1 MSARPTACLT
11 TLLQAF
17 FNDYLPHQRALSART
32 IESYRDALR
41 LLLEFIESRD
51 GRSVAQAE
59 LADLTPEL
67 IQGFL
72 DHLEQVRH
80 NSIHSRNIRLAAVRG
95 FLKFAAP
102 WDASSRHAISQSL
115 TVPMTRFVRSK
126 PDFLSREQMQAII
139 GSHDGSWIAR
149 RDHLMLSL
157 LYNTA
162 ASVSE
167 IVQLRVDQ
175 IQIDGGACIHF
186 RGTRRARTVPLWPT
200 TVMALQDWLAVNP
213 SFEELSFLL
222 PNQRGAA
229 MTATCIRRRLAI
241 AVRRAS
247 RIDPELASRRVSPR
261 TIRHTA
267 SMHLLQR
274 GTDLGQITRWLGH
287 DTPATMHNHA
297 RAYRVMNDRTVTRSR
312 TRTPEPA
319 QRDSAQ
325 RESAQ
330 RESALLEFTE
340 AF

>member
-1 MSARPTACLT
+1 MTARPTAPLAE
-11 TLLQAF
+11 LMQAF
-17 FNDYLPHQRALSART
+17 FDDHLPNQRALSPRT

-41 LLLEFIESRD
+41 LLLEFIGSRD
-51 GRSVAQAE
+51 ARAAAQVA
-59 LADLTPEL
+59 LADLTPEV
-67 IQGFL
+67 IEGFL
-72 DHLEQVRH
+72 RYLEQVRH
-80 NSIHSRNIRLAAVRG
+80 NSVHSRNIRLAAVRG

-102 WDASSRHAISQSL
+102 WDASPCHAITQSL
-115 TVPMTRFVRSK
+115 RVPMTRFVRPR

-139 GSHDGSWIAR
+139 GTHDGSWIAQ

-167 IVQLRVDQ
+167 IVRLRVDQ
-175 IQIDGGACIHF
+175 IQLDGAGCVHF
-186 RGTRRARTVPLWPT
+186 RGTRRARTVPLWPA
-200 TVMALQDWLAVNP
+200 TVTAVENWLAINQA
-213 SFEELSFLL
+213 FEDSSFLL

-241 AVRRAS
+241 AVRRAE
-247 RIDPELASRRVSPR
+247 RIDPELASRRISPR

-267 SMHLLQR
+267 SMHLLQH

-297 RAYRVMNDRTVTRSR
+297 RAFRVMNDRTVSR
-312 TRTPEPA
+312 FRARAPL
-319 QRDSAQ
+319 SAQ
-325 RESAQ
+325 REPAARVS
-330 RESALLEFTE
+330 RESDQLLEFIE

>member
-1 MSARPTACLT
+1 MTARPTACFSE
-11 TLLQAF
+11 LLQAF
-17 FNDYLPHQRALSART
+17 FNDYLPHQRALSLRT

-51 GRSVAQAE
+51 GRSTARVE
-59 LADLTPEL
+59 LADLTPEA

-72 DHLEQVRH
+72 THLEQVRH
-80 NSIHSRNIRLAAVRG
+80 NSVHSRNIRLAAVRG

-102 WDASSRHAISQSL
+102 WDASPRHAISQSL
-115 TVPMTRFVRSK
+115 QVPMTRFVRPK

-139 GSHDGSWIAR
+139 GVHDGSWIAQ

-167 IVQLRVDQ
+167 IVRLRVDQ
-175 IQIDGGACIHF
+175 IQFDGGACVHF
-186 RGTRRARTVPLWPT
+186 RGTRRARTVPLWPV
-200 TVMALQDWLAVNP
+200 TVASLAQWLAVNP
-213 SFEELSFLL
+213 ALEGSRFLL

-229 MTATCIRRRLAI
+229 MTATCVRRRLAI
-241 AVRRAS
+241 AVRRAARKYPDLARR
-247 RIDPELASRRVSPR
+247 RISPR

-274 GTDLGQITRWLGH
+274 GTDIGQITRWLGH

-297 RAYRVMNDRTVTRSR
+297 RAFRCRP
-312 TRTPEPA
+312 RTPEPA
-319 QRDSAQ
+319 PRDAL
-325 RESAQ
+325 
-330 RESALLEFTE
+330 LLEFTE
-340 AF
+340 AL

>member
-1 MSARPTACLT
+1 MTARSTACFSELM
-11 TLLQAF
+11 QAF
-17 FNDYLPHQRALSART
+17 FNDYLPHQRALSPRT
-32 IESYRDALR
+32 VESYRDALR

-51 GRSVAQAE
+51 GKTLAHVE
-59 LADLTPEL
+59 LADLTPEV

-72 DHLEQVRH
+72 THLEQVRH

-115 TVPMTRFVRSK
+115 TIPMARFVRSK

-139 GSHDGSWIAR
+139 GTHDGSWIAQ

-162 ASVSE
+162 ASVSD
-167 IVQLRVDQ
+167 IVRVRVDQ
-175 IQIDGGACIHF
+175 IQFDGGACIHF

-200 TVMALQDWLAVNP
+200 TVMALEDWLAVNP
-213 SFEELSFLL
+213 RLEDASFLL
-222 PNQRGAA
+222 PNQRGVA

-247 RIDPELASRRVSPR
+247 RIDPDLARRRVSPR

-297 RAYRVMNDRTVTRSR
+297 RAYRVLNDRTVTRLR

-319 QRDSAQ
+319 QRDSASRVS
-325 RESAQ
+325 RESDL
-330 RESALLEFTE
+330 LLEFTE

>member
-1 MSARPTACLT
+1 MTARPTACFPELMRV
-11 TLLQAF
+11 F
-17 FNDYLPHQRALSART
+17 FNDHLPRQRALSPRT

-51 GRSVAQAE
+51 GKTAAQVE
-59 LADLTPEL
+59 LADLTPDM

-72 DHLEQVRH
+72 IHLEQVRH
-80 NSIHSRNIRLAAVRG
+80 NGVHSRNIRLAAVRG

-102 WDASSRHAISQSL
+102 WDASARQAISQSL
-115 TVPMTRFVRSK
+115 RIPMTRFVRPR

-139 GSHDGSWIAR
+139 GTHDGSWIAQ
-149 RDHLMLSL
+149 RDHLMLNL

-167 IVQLRVDQ
+167 IVRLRVDQ
-175 IQIDGGACIHF
+175 IQSDGGGCVHF
-186 RGTRRARTVPLWPT
+186 RGTHRARSVPLWPA
-200 TVMALQDWLAVNP
+200 TVTALEEWMTANP
-213 SFEELSFLL
+213 TFQRGSILL

-247 RIDPELASRRVSPR
+247 RNDPDLVARRVSPR

-274 GTDLGQITRWLGH
+274 GADLGQITRWLGH

-297 RAYRVMNDRTVTRSR
+297 RAYRGR
-312 TRTPEPA
+312 TRMPEPA
-319 QRDSAQ
+319 QRESAARMS
-325 RESAQ
+325 RESDL
-330 RESALLEFTE
+330 LLEFTE

>member
-1 MSARPTACLT
+1 MTARPTACFSELM
-11 TLLQAF
+11 QVF
-17 FNDYLPHQRALSART
+17 FNDYLPHQRSLSPRT

-51 GRSVAQAE
+51 GKSSAHVE
-59 LADLTPEL
+59 LADLTPEV
-67 IQGFL
+67 IQAFL
-72 DHLEQVRH
+72 THLEQVRH

-102 WDASSRHAISQSL
+102 WDASPRHAISQAL
-115 TVPMTRFVRSK
+115 RVPMTRFVRPK
-126 PDFLSREQMQAII
+126 PDFLSREQMQSII
-139 GSHDGSWIAR
+139 GSHDGSWIAQ
-149 RDHLMLSL
+149 RDHLLLSL

-167 IVQLRVDQ
+167 IVRLRVDQ
-175 IQIDGGACIHF
+175 IQLDGAGCIHF
-186 RGTRRARTVPLWPT
+186 RGTRRARTVPLWPS
-200 TVMALQDWLAVNP
+200 TVTALEHWLAANP
-213 SFEELSFLL
+213 AFEKHSILL

-247 RIDPELASRRVSPR
+247 RSDPQLASRRISPR

-297 RAYRVMNDRTVTRSR
+297 RAYRALNQRVATQFRARAPEESERS
-312 TRTPEPA
+312 
-319 QRDSAQ
+319 
-325 RESAQ
+325 
-330 RESALLEFTE
+330 LEFTE
-340 AF
+340 AL

>member
-1 MSARPTACLT
+1 MTARPTACFSE
-11 TLLQAF
+11 LLQAF
-17 FNDYLPHQRALSART
+17 FNDYLPHQRALSPRT

-41 LLLEFIESRD
+41 LLVEFIESRD
-51 GRSVAQAE
+51 GKSSVRVE

-67 IQGFL
+67 IHGFL
-72 DHLEQVRH
+72 THLEQVRH
-80 NSIHSRNIRLAAVRG
+80 NSVHSRNIRLAAVRG

-102 WDASSRHAISQSL
+102 WDASPRHAISQSL
-115 TVPMTRFVRSK
+115 RVPMTRFVRSK

-139 GSHDGSWIAR
+139 GVHDCSWIAQ

-167 IVQLRVDQ
+167 IVRLRVDQ
-175 IQIDGGACIHF
+175 IQLDGGACVHF
-186 RGTRRARTVPLWPT
+186 RGTRRARTVPLWPV
-200 TVMALQDWLAVNP
+200 TVLALKDWLTVNP
-213 SFEELSFLL
+213 AFDGKSFLL

-229 MTATCIRRRLAI
+229 MTATCVRRRLAI

-247 RIDPELASRRVSPR
+247 RRYPDLSRRRISPR

-274 GTDLGQITRWLGH
+274 GTDLGEITRWLGH

-297 RAYRVMNDRTVTRSR
+297 RAFRFG

-319 QRDSAQ
+319 QR
-325 RESAQ
+325 E
-330 RESALLEFTE
+330 ALWLEFTE
-340 AF
+340 AL

>member
-1 MSARPTACLT
+1 M
-11 TLLQAF
+11 LQAF
-17 FNDYLPHQRALSART
+17 FNDYLPHQRALSPRT

-51 GRSVAQAE
+51 GKSSVRVE
-59 LADLTPEL
+59 LADLTPEV

-72 DHLEQVRH
+72 THLEQVRH
-80 NSIHSRNIRLAAVRG
+80 NSVHSRNIRLAAVRG

-102 WDASSRHAISQSL
+102 WDASPRHAISQSL
-115 TVPMTRFVRSK
+115 QVPMTRFVRSK

-139 GSHDGSWIAR
+139 GAHDGSWIAQ

-167 IVQLRVDQ
+167 IVRLRVDQ
-175 IQIDGGACIHF
+175 IQFDGAACVHF

-200 TVMALQDWLAVNP
+200 TAMAVKEWLAVNP
-213 SFEELSFLL
+213 ALEDSCFLL

-229 MTATCIRRRLAI
+229 MTATCVRRRLAI

-247 RIDPELASRRVSPR
+247 RRDPELARRRISPR

-297 RAYRVMNDRTVTRSR
+297 RALRFRARPG
-312 TRTPEPA
+312 TPEPA
-319 QRDSAQ
+319 QRDAP
-325 RESAQ
+325 
-330 RESALLEFTE
+330 LLEFTE

>member
-1 MSARPTACLT
+1 MTARPIACLPK
-11 TLLQAF
+11 LLQAF
-17 FNDYLPHQRALSART
+17 FNDHLPHQLALSPRT

-51 GRSVAQAE
+51 GKTAAQVA

-67 IQGFL
+67 IHGFL
-72 DHLEQVRH
+72 DHLAQVRH

-102 WDASSRHAISQSL
+102 WDASPRRAISQSL
-115 TVPMTRFVRSK
+115 RVPMTRFVRSK
-126 PDFLSREQMQAII
+126 PDFLSREQMHFII
-139 GSHDGSWIAR
+139 GTHDGSWIGQ

-167 IVQLRVDQ
+167 IVRLRVDQ
-175 IQIDGGACIHF
+175 FQLDGSACVHF
-186 RGTRRARTVPLWPT
+186 RGTRRARAVPLWPS
-200 TVMALQDWLAVNP
+200 TVMALQDWLAANP
-213 SFEELSFLL
+213 SFERGSFLL

-241 AVRRAS
+241 AVRRAVRS
-247 RIDPELASRRVSPR
+247 DPDLARRHVSPR

-297 RAYRVMNDRTVTRSR
+297 RAYRVMNDRTVTPIRN
-312 TRTPEPA
+312 RTPEPA
-319 QRDSAQ
+319 QRDSAS
-325 RESAQ
+325 RVS
-330 RESALLEFTE
+330 RDSDLLLEFTE